1 MAFADA
7 GQRVLLAAEGVVFT
21 DEGKSRHGRLRLG
34 CRRGLRLNC
43 FFNCLTVSAAEVPE
57 FLKAASGFACGKMS
71 EIEIVVKNDL
81 RVGGQQPVFGLAF
94 GFFVV
99 FRKNEVNFPYIVEC
113 GRVKRGLQKIVK
125 FPFRI
130 QPGAT
135 KSSFSSL
142 SRCSCIYLT
151 ANPAPAPCPTR
162 RESFWGLNHS
172 KVSFPSA

>member
-1 MAFADA
+1 
-7 GQRVLLAAEGVVFT
+7 
-21 DEGKSRHGRLRLG
+21 
-34 CRRGLRLNC
+34 
-43 FFNCLTVSAAEVPE
+43 
-57 FLKAASGFACGKMS
+57 MS

-130 QPGAT
+130 QPGAKGRRPAEISRPAVMQT
-135 KSSFSSL
+135 MKRWNTGKSL
-142 SRCSCIYLT
+142 S
-151 ANPAPAPCPTR
+151 
-162 RESFWGLNHS
+162 
-172 KVSFPSA
+172 